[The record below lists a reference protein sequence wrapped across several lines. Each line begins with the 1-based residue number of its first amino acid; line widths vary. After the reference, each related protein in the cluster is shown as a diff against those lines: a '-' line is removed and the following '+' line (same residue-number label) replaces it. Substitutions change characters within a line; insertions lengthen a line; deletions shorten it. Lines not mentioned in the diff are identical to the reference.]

1 MNNEGFFFPF
11 YLILLYWA
19 LIVEKITD
27 AFHAINLGNVFFI
40 PPFKGVFFFF
50 LFGSSVVNV

>member
-27 AFHAINLGNVFFI
+27 AFHAINLGNVFSI
-40 PPFKGVFFFF
+40 PPFKGFFFF
-50 LFGSSVVNV
+50 LFCLVPQF

>member
-1 MNNEGFFFPF
+1 MNNEGLFFPF

-27 AFHAINLGNVFFI
+27 AFHAINLGNVFSI
-40 PPFKGVFFFF
+40 PPFKGFFFY
-50 LFGSSVVNV
+50 LFGSSVLNV